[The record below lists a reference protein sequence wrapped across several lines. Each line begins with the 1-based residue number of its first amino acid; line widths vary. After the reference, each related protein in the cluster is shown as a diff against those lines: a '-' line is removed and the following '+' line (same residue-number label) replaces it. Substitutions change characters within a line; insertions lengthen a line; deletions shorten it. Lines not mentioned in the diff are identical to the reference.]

1 MAIIRW
7 QPWQEMET
15 LRQQMDQL
23 FDELVPVTRS
33 ASLSKGNRNAWVPA
47 IELKNTDTEL
57 ILRAELPGINAK
69 DLDIQVSR
77 EAVSISGEY
86 KTETESKE
94 GRVIRSEFR
103 YGSFHRVIPLPVV
116 VRNDE
121 VKAEF
126 KDGILNLSLPKFEA
140 DRPKVVKVNLSGA
153 ATEPALE
160 VSSNSQSQTATE
172 PAETGDVWAEVVQN

>member
-23 FDELVPVTRS
+23 FDEFVPVTRG
-33 ASLSKGNRNAWVPA
+33 ASFSNGNRNAWAPA
-47 IELKNTDTEL
+47 IELKSTDTEL
-57 ILRAELPGINAK
+57 VLRAELPGINAQ

-86 KTETESKE
+86 KTKTESKE

-103 YGSFHRVIPLPVV
+103 YGSFHRVIPLPVAI
-116 VRNDE
+116 RNNE
-121 VKAEF
+121 VKAEL
-126 KDGILNLSLPKFEA
+126 KDGILTLSLPKFEA
-140 DRPKVVKVNLSGA
+140 DRPKVVKVNLSGV

-160 VSSNSQSQTATE
+160 ASSNGKSQTVTE
-172 PAETGDVWAEVVQN
+172 PAEGDVWAEVTKNS